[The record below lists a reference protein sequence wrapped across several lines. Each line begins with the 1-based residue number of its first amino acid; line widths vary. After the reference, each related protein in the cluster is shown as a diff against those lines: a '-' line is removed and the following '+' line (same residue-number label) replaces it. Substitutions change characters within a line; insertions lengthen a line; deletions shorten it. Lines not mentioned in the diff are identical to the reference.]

1 MCNVTNVSFRNL
13 RRGRSPCGRPNFAAM
28 RYALILNP
36 AAQSGRARR
45 RRPALEAALQAK
57 GVDFT
62 IAETEA
68 PGHAERL
75 AREAAQTAQVVV
87 AVGGDGTNQEV
98 ARGVHGTGATMGVL
112 PLGTGNDFA
121 HAVGMP
127 DDLQAAIHALLTAE
141 AVPVDLGHVRWQER
155 ADGGALV
162 THEAFF
168 ANCIGAGFDAL
179 AAVWARRYKRLGGR
193 TAYVAAV
200 LRALWQWRQ
209 PEMHVEIRASM
220 EAAPATTDGRPQATV
235 ETPVSAQAAPMGVQP
250 SALSS
255 QETEAIGLA
264 PEESTLLHEGGLFL
278 VELCNGFSVGG
289 GLLLTPEAQ
298 VDDGLFDV
306 GLVEHVTM
314 RRALRLLPKTFS
326 GSHVGEP
333 EVVMDRVRRLTVRSS
348 VPLPMQ
354 ADGEVLTNGAHA
366 FEVAVLPG
374 ALSFLAPKL
383 HRSPS

>member
-1 MCNVTNVSFRNL
+1 
-13 RRGRSPCGRPNFAAM
+13 M
-28 RYALILNP
+28 RYAFILNP
-36 AAQSGRARR
+36 AAQSGRAGRR
-45 RRPALEAALQAK
+45 RRALEAALRAK
-57 GVDFT
+57 DVDFT
-62 IAETEA
+62 ITETEA

-75 AREAAQTAQVVV
+75 ARAVAQSAEVIV

-127 DDLQAAIHALLTAE
+127 DDLQAAVSALLTAD
-141 AVPVDLGHVRWQER
+141 AVPVDLGRVRWQER
-155 ADGGALV
+155 ADGGDLV

-168 ANCIGAGFDAL
+168 TNCIGAGFDAL

-209 PEMHVEIRASM
+209 PDMHVEIRASM
-220 EAAPATTDGRPQATV
+220 TTDGRRSAAAEV
-235 ETPVSAQAAPMGVQP
+235 AVSAAADQVNGPP
-250 SALSS
+250 STVHRAPS
-255 QETEAIGLA
+255 TVDPIGLA
-264 PEESTLLHEGGLFL
+264 PDEGTLLHEGGLFL

-289 GLLLTPEAQ
+289 GLLLTPDAQ
-298 VDDGLFDV
+298 VDDGLFDLC
-306 GLVEHVTM
+306 LVEHVTT

-326 GSHVGEP
+326 GGHIGEP

-354 ADGEVLTNGAHA
+354 ADGEVLSNGAHA
-366 FEVAVLPG
+366 FDVAVLPG
-374 ALSFLAPKL
+374 ALSFRAPKL
-383 HRSPS
+383 RHSSA